1 MLEKLINR
9 KRLIPIL
16 LPLSI
21 ISCSNHPEKQSGND
35 KQVEHAMLAQQQE
48 ATSDQNNTSPAP
60 ATNCALGG
68 PNFVNL
74 VKQVGDSVVNIS
86 AEINPAQKSPYSGID
101 PNDPLAQLYRY
112 FGVQPQQQKPSRASG
127 SGFVVS
133 GDGYVLTNAH
143 VVNKATKI
151 TVTTHNKQAF
161 NAKLVGLDTKTDIAL
176 LKIESAGLI
185 AAKIGNPESLEVG
198 EWVVAIGAP
207 FGLDNTVT
215 AGIVS
220 AKGRSL
226 PSENYVPFIQTDVAI
241 NPGNSGGPLFN
252 TKGEVVG
259 INSQIY
265 SRSGG
270 FMGISF
276 SIPIDIAMKI
286 ADQLKANGKVYH
298 GQLGVNI
305 QEVTPE
311 LAASFGLSKPS
322 GALVA
327 NVSTDSGAAKA
338 GIQAGDIILKAE
350 GKEIIKAS
358 DLPIIVG
365 SKKPGDIIEL
375 SVLRN
380 GNISNVKVTLSKGS
394 EPEDEQ
400 PLLNIDKTPKADKT
414 NTENIEKFG
423 LQVLNANDPRIAGRV
438 RAKYGVIVLDAN
450 NVAAAAG
457 IGRGDIILMV
467 NNKKVNNINELNEYL
482 ANAKQVALLIDRG
495 GQQMFI
501 TINLLGQ

>member
-1 MLEKLINR
+1 ML
-9 KRLIPIL
+9 KRLITKKKLITIL
-16 LPLSI
+16 ILSI
-21 ISCSNHPEKQSGND
+21 TACSNHPETQAQNNNNNT
-35 KQVEHAMLAQQQE
+35 EHATLAKQQE
-48 ATSDQNNTSPAP
+48 TTIDQNNPSSMA
-60 ATNCALGG
+60 NCTLGG

-86 AEINPAQKSPYSGID
+86 AEINPTQRNANLGID

-127 SGFVVS
+127 SGFIVS
-133 GDGYVLTNAH
+133 NDGYVLTNAH

-176 LKIESAGLI
+176 LKIESGGLI
-185 AAKIGNPESLEVG
+185 AAKIGTPESLEVG

-220 AKGRSL
+220 AKGRNL

-286 ADQLKANGKVYH
+286 ADQLKVNGKVYH
-298 GQLGVNI
+298 GQLGINI

-327 NVSTDSGAAKA
+327 NVSADSGAAKA

-358 DLPIIVG
+358 DLPIIIG
-365 SKKPGDIIEL
+365 SKKPGDVIDL

-380 GNISNVKVTLSKGS
+380 GSISNLKVTLGKGN

-400 PLLNIDKTPKADKT
+400 PLLNVDKTPKLDKQ

-423 LQVLNANDPRIAGRV
+423 LQVLNVNDPRIAGKV
-438 RAKYGVIVLDAN
+438 RAKYGVVVLDAN
-450 NVAAAAG
+450 NVSAAAG
-457 IGRGDIILMV
+457 IGRGDVILMV
-467 NNKKVNNINELNEYL
+467 NNRKINSASELNTYL
-482 ANAKQVALLIDRG
+482 GNTKQVALLIDRG

-501 TINLLGQ
+501 TINLLGE

>member
-1 MLEKLINR
+1 ML
-9 KRLIPIL
+9 KRLITKKKLITIL
-16 LPLSI
+16 ILSI
-21 ISCSNHPEKQSGND
+21 TACSNHPETQAQNNNNNT
-35 KQVEHAMLAQQQE
+35 EHATLAKQQE
-48 ATSDQNNTSPAP
+48 TTIDQNNPSSMA
-60 ATNCALGG
+60 NCTLGG

-86 AEINPAQKSPYSGID
+86 AEINPTQRNANLGID

-127 SGFVVS
+127 SGFIVS
-133 GDGYVLTNAH
+133 NDGYVLTNAH

-151 TVTTHNKQAF
+151 SVTTHNKQAF

-176 LKIESAGLI
+176 LKIESGGLI

-220 AKGRSL
+220 AKGRNL

-286 ADQLKANGKVYH
+286 ADQLKVNGKVYH
-298 GQLGVNI
+298 GQLGINI

-327 NVSTDSGAAKA
+327 NVSADSGAAKA

-358 DLPIIVG
+358 DLPIIIG
-365 SKKPGDIIEL
+365 SKKPGDIIDL

-380 GNISNVKVTLSKGS
+380 GSISNLKVTLGKGN

-400 PLLNIDKTPKADKT
+400 PLLNVDKTPKLDKQH
-414 NTENIEKFG
+414 TENIEKFG
-423 LQVLNANDPRIAGRV
+423 LQVLNVNDPRITGKV
-438 RAKYGVIVLDAN
+438 RAKYGVVVLDAN

-457 IGRGDIILMV
+457 IGRGDVILMV
-467 NNKKVNNINELNEYL
+467 NNRKINSVSELNSYL
-482 ANAKQVALLIDRG
+482 GNTKQVALLIDRG

-501 TINLLGQ
+501 TINLLGE

>member
-1 MLEKLINR
+1 ML
-9 KRLIPIL
+9 KRLITKKKLITIL
-16 LPLSI
+16 ILSI
-21 ISCSNHPEKQSGND
+21 TACSNHPETQAQNNNNNT
-35 KQVEHAMLAQQQE
+35 EHAALAKQQE
-48 ATSDQNNTSPAP
+48 TTTNQNNPSSMA
-60 ATNCALGG
+60 NCTLGG

-86 AEINPAQKSPYSGID
+86 AEINPTQRNANLGID

-127 SGFVVS
+127 SGFIVS
-133 GDGYVLTNAH
+133 NDGYVLTNAH

-176 LKIESAGLI
+176 LKIESGGLI

-220 AKGRSL
+220 AKGRNL

-286 ADQLKANGKVYH
+286 ADQLKVNGKVYH
-298 GQLGVNI
+298 GQLGINI

-327 NVSTDSGAAKA
+327 NVSADSGAAKA

-358 DLPIIVG
+358 DLPIIIG
-365 SKKPGDIIEL
+365 SKKPGDIIDL

-380 GNISNVKVTLSKGS
+380 GSISNLKVTLGKGN

-400 PLLNIDKTPKADKT
+400 PLLNVDKTPKLDKQ

-423 LQVLNANDPRIAGRV
+423 LQVLNVNDPRIAGKV
-438 RAKYGVIVLDAN
+438 RAKYGVVVLDAN

-457 IGRGDIILMV
+457 IGRGDVILMV
-467 NNKKVNNINELNEYL
+467 NNRKINSVSELNTYL
-482 ANAKQVALLIDRG
+482 GNTKQVALLIDRG

-501 TINLLGQ
+501 TINLLGE

>member
-1 MLEKLINR
+1 ML
-9 KRLIPIL
+9 KRLITKKKLITIL
-16 LPLSI
+16 ILSI
-21 ISCSNHPEKQSGND
+21 TACSNHPETQAQNNNNNT
-35 KQVEHAMLAQQQE
+35 EHAALAKQQE
-48 ATSDQNNTSPAP
+48 TTTNQNNTPPIA
-60 ATNCALGG
+60 NCTLGG

-86 AEINPAQKSPYSGID
+86 AEINPTQRNANLGID

-127 SGFVVS
+127 SGFIVS
-133 GDGYVLTNAH
+133 NDGYVLTNAH

-161 NAKLVGLDTKTDIAL
+161 NAKLIGLDTKTDIAL
-176 LKIESAGLI
+176 LKIESGGLI

-220 AKGRSL
+220 AKGRNL

-286 ADQLKANGKVYH
+286 ADQLKVNGKVYH
-298 GQLGVNI
+298 GQLGINI

-327 NVSTDSGAAKA
+327 NVSADSGAAKA

-365 SKKPGDIIEL
+365 SKKPGDVIDL

-380 GNISNVKVTLSKGS
+380 GSISNLKVTLGKGN

-400 PLLNIDKTPKADKT
+400 PLLNVDKTPKLDKQ

-423 LQVLNANDPRIAGRV
+423 LQVLNVNDPRIAGKV
-438 RAKYGVIVLDAN
+438 HAKYGVVVLDAN

-457 IGRGDIILMV
+457 IGRGDVILMV
-467 NNKKVNNINELNEYL
+467 NNRKINSVSELNTYL
-482 ANAKQVALLIDRG
+482 GNTKQVALLIDRG

-501 TINLLGQ
+501 TINLLGE

>member
-1 MLEKLINR
+1 ML
-9 KRLIPIL
+9 KRLITQKKLITIL
-16 LPLSI
+16 ILSI
-21 ISCSNHPEKQSGND
+21 TACSNHPETQAQNNNNST
-35 KQVEHAMLAQQQE
+35 EHAALAKQQE
-48 ATSDQNNTSPAP
+48 TTTNQNNTPPIA
-60 ATNCALGG
+60 NCTLGG

-86 AEINPAQKSPYSGID
+86 AEINPTQRNANLGID

-127 SGFVVS
+127 SGFIVS
-133 GDGYVLTNAH
+133 NDGYVLTNAH

-161 NAKLVGLDTKTDIAL
+161 NAKLIGLDTKTDIAL
-176 LKIESAGLI
+176 LKIESGGLI

-220 AKGRSL
+220 AKGRNL

-286 ADQLKANGKVYH
+286 ADQLKVNGKVYH
-298 GQLGVNI
+298 GQLGINI

-327 NVSTDSGAAKA
+327 NVSADSGAAKA

-365 SKKPGDIIEL
+365 SKKPGDVIDL

-380 GNISNVKVTLSKGS
+380 GSISNLKVTLGKGN

-400 PLLNIDKTPKADKT
+400 PLLNVDKTPKLDKQ

-423 LQVLNANDPRIAGRV
+423 LQVLNVNDPRIAGKV
-438 RAKYGVIVLDAN
+438 HAKYGVVVLDAN

-457 IGRGDIILMV
+457 IGRGDVILMV
-467 NNKKVNNINELNEYL
+467 NNRKINSVSELNTYL
-482 ANAKQVALLIDRG
+482 GNTKQVALLIDRG

-501 TINLLGQ
+501 TINLLGE

>member
-1 MLEKLINR
+1 MREKLIIR
-9 KRLIPIL
+9 KKLITIL
-16 LPLSI
+16 ILSI
-21 ISCSNHPEKQSGND
+21 TACSNHSETPPAKSSNNT
-35 KQVEHAMLAQQQE
+35 EHATLAKQQE
-48 ATSDQNNTSPAP
+48 LTDNQNNISSTA
-60 ATNCALGG
+60 ANCTLGG
-68 PNFVNL
+68 PNFVSL
-74 VKQVGDSVVNIS
+74 VKQVDDSVVNIS
-86 AEINPAQKSPYSGID
+86 AEINPTQKSSYQGID

-133 GDGYVLTNAH
+133 SDGYVLTNAH
-143 VVNKATKI
+143 VVNKATKV

-161 NAKLVGLDTKTDIAL
+161 NAKLIGLDTKTDIAL

-220 AKGRSL
+220 AKGRNL

-311 LAASFGLSKPS
+311 LATTFGLSKPS

-327 NVSTDSGAAKA
+327 NVSADSGAAKA
-338 GIQAGDIILKAE
+338 GIQAGDIILKAD

-358 DLPIIVG
+358 DLPIIIG
-365 SKKPGDIIEL
+365 SKKPGDIIDL

-380 GNISNVKVTLSKGS
+380 GNTSNVKVTLGKGN

-400 PLLNIDKTPKADKT
+400 PLLNVDKVPKADKT

-423 LQVLNANDPRIAGRV
+423 LQVLNANDPRIAGQI
-438 RAKYGVIVLDAN
+438 RAKYGVVVLDAN

-457 IGRGDIILMV
+457 IGRGDVILMV
-467 NNKKVNNINELNEYL
+467 NNRKINNVNELNSYL
-482 ANAKQVALLIDRG
+482 ANAKQVALLIDRS

>member
-1 MLEKLINR
+1 ML
-9 KRLIPIL
+9 KRLITKKKLITIL
-16 LPLSI
+16 ILSI
-21 ISCSNHPEKQSGND
+21 TACSNHPETQAQNNNNNT
-35 KQVEHAMLAQQQE
+35 EHAALAKQQE
-48 ATSDQNNTSPAP
+48 TTTNQNNTPPIA
-60 ATNCALGG
+60 NCTLGG

-86 AEINPAQKSPYSGID
+86 AEINPTQRNANLGID

-127 SGFVVS
+127 SGFIVS
-133 GDGYVLTNAH
+133 NDGYVLTNAH

-176 LKIESAGLI
+176 LKIESGGLI

-220 AKGRSL
+220 AKGRNL

-286 ADQLKANGKVYH
+286 ADQLKVNGKVYH
-298 GQLGVNI
+298 GQLGINI

-327 NVSTDSGAAKA
+327 NVSADSGAAKA

-358 DLPIIVG
+358 DLPIIIG
-365 SKKPGDIIEL
+365 SKKPGDIIDL

-380 GNISNVKVTLSKGS
+380 GNISNVKVTLGKGN

-400 PLLNIDKTPKADKT
+400 PLLNVDKTPKLDKQ

-423 LQVLNANDPRIAGRV
+423 LQVLNVNDPRIAGQV
-438 RAKYGVIVLDAN
+438 RAKYGVVVLDAN

-457 IGRGDIILMV
+457 IGRGDVILMV
-467 NNKKVNNINELNEYL
+467 NNRKINSVSELNTYL
-482 ANAKQVALLIDRG
+482 GNTKQVALLIDRG

-501 TINLLGQ
+501 TINLLGE